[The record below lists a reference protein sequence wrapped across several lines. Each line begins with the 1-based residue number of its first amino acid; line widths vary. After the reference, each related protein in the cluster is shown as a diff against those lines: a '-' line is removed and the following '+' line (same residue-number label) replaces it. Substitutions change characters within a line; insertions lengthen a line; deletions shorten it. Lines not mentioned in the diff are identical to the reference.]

1 MISHITSSS
10 PHIYA
15 AGSTTL
21 PYISPNH
28 TNPMQGALRI
38 NGTTMEVFDGMAWR
52 GIYLNNA
59 DIGLN
64 TEANDAINW
73 AIHRMKQEQERY
85 ALASSNEAVRIAL
98 DQLEQART
106 KLELMAHLARDYEAE
121 KTS

>member
-1 MISHITSSS
+1 MISHVTSSS

-21 PYISPNH
+21 PYIPHNH
-28 TNPMQGALRI
+28 TIPMQGALRI
-38 NGTTMEVFDGMAWR
+38 NGSNIEVFDGMAWKT
-52 GIYLNNA
+52 IYLNNA

-73 AIHRMKQEQERY
+73 AIHRMKQEQEWY

-98 DQLEQART
+98 DQLEQSRT
-106 KLELMAHLARDYEAE
+106 KLELMAHLARDYDTETA
-121 KTS
+121 S